1 MFTDRTRIPAAVRR
15 AAPTRMNS
23 MPMRNRSAR
32 QRPDVAMNNE
42 PADAIVPIVEDC
54 VPEDVIDILSGVRG
68 GPDGLASG
76 SIWLAVDGEPER
88 QFTWNG
94 DEFCLS
100 PNEQN
105 DAGLDEL
112 YNIFRGAATPGDRA
126 IFMAPDRHFT
136 VV

>member
-1 MFTDRTRIPAAVRR
+1 MFTDRTRIPAAVRC
-15 AAPTRMNS
+15 AAPTRMNR
-23 MPMRNRSAR
+23 MPTRNRSAR
-32 QRPDVAMNNE
+32 QMPDAAINNE

-54 VPEDVIDILSGVRG
+54 VPEDVIDILSRVRG
-68 GPDGLASG
+68 GPDGLTSG
-76 SIWLAVDGEPER
+76 SIWLSVDDEPER

-100 PNEQN
+100 PNEN

-126 IFMAPDRHFT
+126 IFMGPDRHFT